1 VINNINTKLMQLEW
15 IKKELKLIFY
25 KLNKFWDYF
34 YTRISFSKFIYL
46 IPTSPG
52 LRALYLRSSGAKP

>member
-1 VINNINTKLMQLEW
+1 MQLEW
-15 IKKELKLIFY
+15 IKNELKWIFY

-52 LRALYLRSSGAKP
+52 LRALYLRSSRAKP